1 MNFLP
6 EVCPKPRNKRLDFG
20 DDLDCDPDLTDLH
33 ETFIIGM
40 SLAKEKKH
48 LNCGNDP
55 DYDRD
60 LD

>member
-40 SLAKEKKH
+40 SLAKEK
-48 LNCGNDP
+48 NI
-55 DYDRD
+55 
-60 LD
+60 